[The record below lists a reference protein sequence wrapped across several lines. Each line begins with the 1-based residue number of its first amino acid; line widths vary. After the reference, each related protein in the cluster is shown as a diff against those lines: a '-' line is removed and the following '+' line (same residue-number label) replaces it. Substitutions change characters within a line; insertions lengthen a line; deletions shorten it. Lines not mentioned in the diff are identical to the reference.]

1 MNDHSNKVHV
11 VAQLHGQAAQIE
23 ALAAVLKELA
33 QGSRQEAGNL
43 GFVVHQNAGD
53 PARFVTVEQWADAAA
68 VDAHMQSPRVGA
80 VLAKLGPLL
89 AGPPE
94 IVRYV
99 NVI

>member
-1 MNDHSNKVHV
+1 MSHRNGSLHV
-11 VAQLHGQAAQIE
+11 VAHLHAQTAQVD
-23 ALAAVLKELA
+23 ALISVLEELA
-33 QGSRQEAGNL
+33 QGSREEAGNL

-53 PARFVTVEQWADAAA
+53 PTRFVTVEQWADTAA

-89 AGPPE
+89 AGPPD

-99 NVI
+99 NVA